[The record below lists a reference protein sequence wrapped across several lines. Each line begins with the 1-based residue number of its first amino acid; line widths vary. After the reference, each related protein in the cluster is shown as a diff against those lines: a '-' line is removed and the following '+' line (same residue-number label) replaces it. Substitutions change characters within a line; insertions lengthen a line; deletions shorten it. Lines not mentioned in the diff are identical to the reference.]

1 MRTMTQAHAVRRL
14 ACALLLGAVVL
25 AQAAAAAGAPPEKL
39 TVALKKSLLLELGLP
54 VETVSITDTEIADFV
69 VAAKTQVLIHGKKEG
84 ITSLVV
90 WTQGGTHRA
99 YDLVVNRGAAPK
111 QVQLNVRVAEV
122 NNTKLTEY
130 GIDYLIRMFE
140 GPLDDRAAGLYP
152 GNIGKPAI
160 PLAAGSLPEYP
171 DDAEIVLSWIKGSE
185 QYEMILHALQQKG
198 FVNVLARPNLI
209 CVDGKEAS
217 FLAGGEIPVP
227 VAQTSSAG
235 GTTVTVEWREFG
247 TRLNFMPTIVDSN
260 LIHLRVE
267 PEVSILDYTNA
278 VVIGG
283 YVVPALRTRRA
294 ETEVELRENES
305 FVIGGLQ
312 SQSERKI
319 EDKVP
324 IIGDIP
330 LLGYLF
336 RSVSKQMETS
346 ELMIVVSPQIV
357 RPLKTNEVPEL
368 PCKDLPPLPC
378 DKSGDKG

>member
-1 MRTMTQAHAVRRL
+1 
-14 ACALLLGAVVL
+14 
-25 AQAAAAAGAPPEKL
+25 
-39 TVALKKSLLLELGLP
+39 
-54 VETVSITDTEIADFV
+54 
-69 VAAKTQVLIHGKKEG
+69 
-84 ITSLVV
+84 
-90 WTQGGTHRA
+90 
-99 YDLVVNRGAAPK
+99 
-111 QVQLNVRVAEV
+111 
-122 NNTKLTEY
+122 
-130 GIDYLIRMFE
+130 
-140 GPLDDRAAGLYP
+140 
-152 GNIGKPAI
+152 
-160 PLAAGSLPEYP
+160 
-171 DDAEIVLSWIKGSE
+171 
-185 QYEMILHALQQKG
+185 MILHALQQKG

-227 VAQTSSAG
+227 VAQTSSGG
-235 GTTVTVEWREFG
+235 GTTVTIEWREFG

-278 VVIGG
+278 VLIGG
-283 YVVPALRTRRA
+283 YVVPSLRTRRA

-312 SQSERKI
+312 TQSERKI

-336 RSVSKQMETS
+336 RSVSNQMETS

-357 RPLKTNEVPEL
+357 RPIKTNEVPEF
-368 PCKDLPPLPC
+368 PCKELPPLPC
-378 DKSGDKG
+378 TDKKG

>member
-1 MRTMTQAHAVRRL
+1 MGTMTRAHVMRRL
-14 ACALLLGAVVL
+14 AIALLLGAAVL
-25 AQAAAAAGAPPEKL
+25 AQAAAAAGAEPEKL
-39 TVALKKSLLLELGLP
+39 FVSLKKSLLLELGLP

-90 WTQGGTHRA
+90 WTQGGRHVS
-99 YDLVVNRGAAPK
+99 YDLVVRRGPAPK

-122 NNTKLTEY
+122 NQTKLTEY
-130 GIDYLIRMFE
+130 GIDYLVRLFE
-140 GPLDDRAAGLYP
+140 GNDDRAGALYP
-152 GNIGKPAI
+152 GNVGKPAI
-160 PLAAGSLPEYP
+160 PLSAGTLPEYP
-171 DDAEIVLSWIKGSE
+171 DDAEIVLRWIKGTD

-198 FVNVLARPNLI
+198 LVNLLARPNLI

-247 TRLNFMPTIVDSN
+247 TRLNFKPTIVDTN

-267 PEVSILDYTNA
+267 PEVSVLDYTNA

-294 ETEVELRENES
+294 DTEVELKEGES

-312 SQSERKI
+312 SQNERKI
-319 EDKVP
+319 EDKIPVL
-324 IIGDIP
+324 GDIP

-336 RSVSKQMETS
+336 RSQSKQMETG
-346 ELMIVVSPQIV
+346 ELMIVVSPKIV
-357 RPLKTNEVPEL
+357 NPLQANEVP
-368 PCKDLPPLPC
+368 PLPGE
-378 DKSGDKG
+378 KNGNKR